1 METLDAL
8 RRRID
13 SARDLHSIV
22 RTMKAL
28 SAASI
33 RQFERSV
40 EAIGVY
46 DQTVRD
52 GLRILLQDMT
62 APPDEESQHDD
73 SFASHQKKSGE
84 LAVIFGSDQGMC
96 GQFNENIVSFTLR
109 DLSEAR
115 RAHPLAVTK
124 FVVGLRAAGRL
135 QEAGSSFAELFPV
148 PSSVDGINPAV
159 QSLLLEIESQMT
171 RESIRK
177 VILYYNRPTSG
188 AAYKPVRA
196 QLMPVDMN
204 IFRSGPAETPASRSL
219 PTYSMERPQLLST
232 LIGQYLF
239 SQLYRAY
246 AESLTSEN
254 TSRLMTMQA
263 AEKNIEERLAELNT
277 EYHGQRQGQITS
289 ELLDIV
295 SGVEALAQR

>member
-1 METLDAL
+1 METLDTL

-13 SARDLHSIV
+13 SVRDLHGIV

-46 DQTVRD
+46 DQTVKE
-52 GLRILLQDMT
+52 GLRILLQDMST
-62 APPDEESQHDD
+62 PQDEESQHEDPLI
-73 SFASHQKKSGE
+73 SRKKKSGT
-84 LAVIFGSDQGMC
+84 LVVIFGTDQGMC
-96 GQFNENIVSFTLR
+96 GQFNENIVSFALR
-109 DLSEAR
+109 DLGETR
-115 RAHPLAVTK
+115 RTQ
-124 FVVGLRAAGRL
+124 FIVGIRAAGRL
-135 QEAGSSFAELFPV
+135 QEVDSSFAELFPV

-159 QSLLLEIESQMT
+159 QSLLLKIESLMA

-177 VILYYNRPTSG
+177 VMLYYNRPTSG
-188 AAYKPVRA
+188 AAYQPVRA
-196 QLMPVDMN
+196 QLMPVDMS
-204 IFRSGPAETPASRSL
+204 IFRSGPPAETPASRSL
-219 PTYSMERPQLLST
+219 PTYNMERPKLLSA

-295 SGVEALAQR
+295 SGVEALAK